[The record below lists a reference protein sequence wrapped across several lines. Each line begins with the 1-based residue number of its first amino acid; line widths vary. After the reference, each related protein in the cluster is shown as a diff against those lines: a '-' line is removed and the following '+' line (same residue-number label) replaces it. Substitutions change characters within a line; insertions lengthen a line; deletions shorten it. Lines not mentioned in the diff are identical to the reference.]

1 MTERLLV
8 IGGDAAGMSAAA
20 GARRRRS
27 VEELE
32 IVAFEKGEHTSF
44 AACGVPYFVG
54 DLVHDPDDLVARSPE
69 EHRRLGI
76 DMRTRH
82 EVIAIDTEAQT
93 VTVRDLS
100 AAPGAAPVTTE
111 AYDQLVIA
119 TGATPYR
126 PQLPGLDAAG
136 VYGVQTLEDGI
147 VLRRVIDEE
156 SPKRAVVV
164 GAGYIG
170 IEMAEAML
178 HRGVEVTLICAD
190 PTPMTTLDPD
200 MGALIADAVRG
211 LGIDLHLG
219 EHARSFTVEGGRATA
234 AVTDSG
240 TYPADLVVLGVGAH
254 PNVTLARDAGIEIG
268 PSGGIATDDHQR
280 TSAPHVFAAGDCVET
295 RHLVTG
301 APVAIALGTHAN
313 KQGRVIGINATG
325 GDATFPG
332 VIGTAVTKV
341 CAYEVARTGLSEGQA
356 KDAGLDAFGTVIEAT
371 NRAGYY
377 PDATPIRVKLVTE
390 KETGRLLGAQIVGRE
405 GAAKRVDVL
414 AACIWNSMTVEAI
427 ISVDLG
433 YAPPLSPVWD
443 PVLVAARVAAAALSK
458 N

>member
-1 MTERLLV
+1 
-8 IGGDAAGMSAAA
+8 
-20 GARRRRS
+20 
-27 VEELE
+27 
-32 IVAFEKGEHTSF
+32 
-44 AACGVPYFVG
+44 
-54 DLVHDPDDLVARSPE
+54 
-69 EHRRLGI
+69 
-76 DMRTRH
+76 MRTRH

-93 VTVRDLS
+93 VTVRDLN
-100 AAPGAAPVTTE
+100 AAPGVAPETTE

-126 PQLPGLDAAG
+126 PKLPGLDAAG
-136 VYGVQTLEDGI
+136 VYGVQTLEDGM

-156 SPKRAVVV
+156 SPQRTVVV

-178 HRGVEVTLICAD
+178 HRGIEVTLLCAE

-200 MGALIADAVRG
+200 MGTLIADAMRG
-211 LGIDLHLG
+211 LGMDLHLG
-219 EHARSFTVEGGRATA
+219 EHATSCTVEGGRATA

-254 PNVTLARDAGIEIG
+254 PNVTMARDAGIEIG

-280 TSAPHVFAAGDCVET
+280 TSAPSVFAAGDCVET
-295 RHLVTG
+295 RHLVSG

-377 PDATPIRVKLVTE
+377 PDATPIRLKLVTE

-405 GAAKRVDVL
+405 GAGKR
-414 AACIWNSMTVEAI
+414 
-427 ISVDLG
+427 
-433 YAPPLSPVWD
+433 
-443 PVLVAARVAAAALSK
+443 
-458 N
+458 